1 MCVLLFV
8 FAVTE
13 GISIAKEET
22 LLQLA
27 VDCDLFFFL
36 LFCALSDLVY

>member
-13 GISIAKEET
+13 GIPKEET